1 MSNVP
6 LLMTLFNYL
15 LVSPYN
21 ASFSSQVLRGS
32 TYAQMYIYI
41 DAYQT
46 IVFVPEV
53 LVINTYI
60 EE

>member
-15 LVSPYN
+15 LVPTYN
-21 ASFSSQVLRGS
+21 ASFSSQVLRGN
-32 TYAQMYIYI
+32 TYVQMYVYI
-41 DAYQT
+41 DTYKT

-53 LVINTYI
+53 LVINIYI
-60 EE
+60 EN